1 MTSQY
6 GHFTPPTFHAFP
18 KFRQEEGG
26 RERRQQQRR
35 SSCIVQGYVLLASPP
50 ILCILLDNIFFP
62 MSSSSLS
69 EREQFL
75 VSASMRPTLMADPL
89 DGQETEMTD
98 GFRFIRKH
106 IEFFAAGA
114 ADVEN
119 RRKKGGKKSEIRVG
133 QIGTR
138 CVHCAHVPPKERANG
153 TVAFPT
159 NLSLVY
165 QSVRNWQSKLSS

>member
-1 MTSQY
+1 
-6 GHFTPPTFHAFP
+6 
-18 KFRQEEGG
+18 
-26 RERRQQQRR
+26 
-35 SSCIVQGYVLLASPP
+35 
-50 ILCILLDNIFFP
+50 

-75 VSASMRPTLMADPL
+75 VSSSMRPTLMADPL

-98 GFRFIRKH
+98 GFRFIRQQ
-106 IEFFAAGA
+106 IEFFPADSEDVAA
-114 ADVEN
+114 
-119 RRKKGGKKSEIRVG
+119 RRKKGGVKSEIRVG

-138 CVHCAHVPPKERANG
+138 CVHCAHVPPKERSNG
-153 TVAFPT
+153 AVAFPT

>member
-1 MTSQY
+1 M
-6 GHFTPPTFHAFP
+6 
-18 KFRQEEGG
+18 
-26 RERRQQQRR
+26 
-35 SSCIVQGYVLLASPP
+35 LLASPP

>member
-1 MTSQY
+1 
-6 GHFTPPTFHAFP
+6 
-18 KFRQEEGG
+18 
-26 RERRQQQRR
+26 
-35 SSCIVQGYVLLASPP
+35 
-50 ILCILLDNIFFP
+50 

-138 CVHCAHVPPKERANG
+138 CVHCAHVPPEERVNG
-153 TVAFPT
+153 AAAFPT

-165 QSVRNWQSKLSS
+165 QSVRNWQSKFEMSGKQWLTCVVSYHDDPIDTTRQEGWN

>member
-1 MTSQY
+1 M
-6 GHFTPPTFHAFP
+6 
-18 KFRQEEGG
+18 
-26 RERRQQQRR
+26 
-35 SSCIVQGYVLLASPP
+35 
-50 ILCILLDNIFFP
+50 
-62 MSSSSLS
+62 S

-133 QIGTR
+133 QIGAR
-138 CVHCAHVPPKERANG
+138 CVHCAHVPPKARANG
-153 TVAFPT
+153 AVAFPT

-165 QSVRNWQSKLSS
+165 QSVRNWQSKLSSEEGNQWLPLHMRVRYDGPIAESTEDEWSRHTEPFIICFAS